1 MLRLARG
8 AVHMLLLQV
17 ICTDLIGDE
26 WYCQHTENPSII
38 SECCGT
44 VEPLRSQHKLARMC
58 SMRKRDDNEPRYCA
72 LGYIAS
78 QRQ

>member
-1 MLRLARG
+1 MLRVARG

-38 SECCGT
+38 SKCCGT
-44 VEPLRSQHKLARMC
+44 VEPLRSQHKL
-58 SMRKRDDNEPRYCA
+58 ECA
-72 LGYIAS
+72 QFENVMITSHATALWDT
-78 QRQ
+78 